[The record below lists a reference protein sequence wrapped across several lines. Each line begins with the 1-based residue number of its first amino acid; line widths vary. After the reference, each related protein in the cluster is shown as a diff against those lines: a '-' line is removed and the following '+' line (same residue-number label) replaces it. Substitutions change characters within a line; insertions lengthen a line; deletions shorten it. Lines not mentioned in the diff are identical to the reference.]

1 MCIHCREEPY
11 NLELL
16 ISMLDNQLQP
26 QEHVYINRYEEICF
40 KLTDATRK
48 VTIGKDGHPRRFGDL
63 FDTLSSNRFIKGV
76 TDVTFLGI
84 QLSPSMLTQV
94 LSFGMNDTVGISNLK
109 SLTIEGGFGLFAIG
123 SEPITKNMFPNLKE
137 LIIQPGIQS
146 GKNQEGLVT
155 MLDFLNDNKSLRT
168 LKCFHYGWYCNNPN
182 NNYNKETK
190 FHWNENNNQ
199 WYCNTHKK
207 EQDVILN
214 KIVHELAK
222 RGWEDMRKRIRNN
235 HTKANGDV
243 VVVELMNE
251 TIRQKLLSR
260 ILEKATKKRFIF
272 DSTEEESGRA
282 PNRLLFDMVCEMAE
296 DINTKDK

>member
-123 SEPITKNMFPNLKE
+123 SEPITKNTFPNLKE

-190 FHWNENNNQ
+190 FHWNENKNQ

-260 ILEKATKKRFIF
+260 ILEKATKKQFIF

-296 DINTKDK
+296 DINTKDS